1 MQVKIGNYLF
11 VAEPV
16 GESLYK
22 VSICTSDNV
31 SILDIK
37 MSDIHISML
46 MGLINNIALDTQSGF
61 VNVPLSSPRFVHT
74 LYMNRNDYKGEIYMR
89 VYKTDVMT
97 AQDKHIISITSKIE
111 SREFEQLYIHLNKL
125 LG

>member
-16 GESLYK
+16 SELLYK
-22 VSICTSDNV
+22 VNICTSDNV
-31 SILDIK
+31 PVLEMK

-46 MGLINNIALDTQSGF
+46 MGLINNIALDVQSGF

-89 VYKTDVMT
+89 AYKTDVMT
-97 AQDKHIISITSKIE
+97 AQDKHIVSIISKIE
-111 SREFEQLYIHLNKL
+111 SREFEQLYTHLNKL

>member
-16 GESLYK
+16 SESLYN

-31 SILDIK
+31 SILDMK

-46 MGLINNIALDTQSGF
+46 IGLINNIALDTQSGF

-97 AQDKHIISITSKIE
+97 SHDKHIVSITSKIE
-111 SREFEQLYIHLNKL
+111 SREFEQLYTHLNKL